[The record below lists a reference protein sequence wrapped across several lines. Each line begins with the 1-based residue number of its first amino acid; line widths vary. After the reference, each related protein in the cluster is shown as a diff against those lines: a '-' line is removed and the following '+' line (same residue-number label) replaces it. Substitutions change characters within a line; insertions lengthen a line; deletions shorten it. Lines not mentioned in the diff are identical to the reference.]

1 MEATTLTL
9 YVGLTPSDAT
19 KLFDQ
24 RLPVAPHWADRWGL
38 KTTPKQARSIF
49 LNCSSCVLK
58 NAALRWPGHLQV
70 PQHR

>member
-38 KTTPKQARSIF
+38 KTTPKAGAVDI
-49 LNCSSCVLK
+49 LELLE
-58 NAALRWPGHLQV
+58 LRA
-70 PQHR
+70 